1 MCSPS
6 VVPDFLQSHGLYS
19 PPVSSAHELFQAILK
34 WVAIS
39 YSWASYQPRDWT
51 CLSWHFLR
59 WQEDYLYGN
68 HKRMFGYSRR
78 WNSTNIVFNS
88 VDVFFILKGEVWAC
102 MLSYVWL
109 CVTPWIVTCQAT
121 LSMRFSRQKYWS
133 RLPFPPPGDLP
144 NSGVEPASP
153 VSHIDR
159 WILYHWATWED
170 FTHNIWHLI
179 F

>member
-1 MCSPS
+1 MRVKLYLTLCDPMDCSLLCFS
-6 VVPDFLQSHGLYS
+6 I
-19 PPVSSAHELFQAILK
+19 HEIFQAKILE

-39 YSWASYQPRDWT
+39 FSRGSSWPRDWT

-144 NSGVEPASP
+144 DPGVEFASSVAPALQVDSIPLSHQGSP
-153 VSHIDR
+153 
-159 WILYHWATWED
+159 ILPY
-170 FTHNIWHLI
+170 
-179 F
+179 